1 MAATRDGYLAVFASA
16 RSDAGRAMALA
27 NVAAL
32 LAQRGDKVLV
42 IDLAVDSPMLN
53 RYFPDTG
60 KRRATTNARTRIPS
74 GVVDLL
80 SMVRDGARRMPAG
93 RSAARTAGMGLA
105 HELIERVFEVSDA
118 ATRTVKVRYPGLPE
132 ERAVELHYMPV
143 GAEDAPHE
151 RAHPFESLDLFPGVL
166 EEIASTLRSRY
177 DAVLIDAPTGE
188 GDTTATLISQ
198 LADKLVFLV
207 DDASLEEAIELASWA
222 HGRRSLATTDRAL
235 NMFPLLMNVPDGGAG
250 KAFVDE
256 AKPRL
261 EAFFRST
268 LGHSAVDLSLY
279 LDLAQIPQRALRTQ
293 TARLAVETEPTSNAQ
308 GASHAY
314 FRFVQCLSKSSPLRV
329 GTRSRPMSAEL
340 MSAIEARRTPSQAS
354 DLATTRSSATPPAII
369 GSPTPAPS
377 AVIPAPTPS
386 SPTATGRIARDEPGR
401 IRFETPSLAP
411 LSSKSPLKHTD
422 RLSEA
427 MALRAHGRNAEAA
440 KICAAIVREAQR
452 DERGSKET
460 AKALLAL
467 GDLAAQSET
476 GEYDEIVHRFHERR
490 HDDPEMFEII
500 LQAHYRRGKR
510 HAARERFALATD
522 SLMAAVELAREWKF
536 ASAPLFDLQAIAAD
550 AALSLAIISMER
562 GDDARALHA
571 LGRALEGATSSGSP
585 EKREIEAAA
594 SSLEALVLA
603 RSGRPEHAA
612 ERASA
617 LRERSSVGAGPAL
630 ETIAAVTA
638 CNEGASL
645 ALAGRYHDALN
656 LLGALRDR
664 FEGTWQSP
672 YYEIGRVAAHNEA
685 AVLARLG
692 RTADALERIAMT
704 RNHAAAFGAKT
715 HRVHFATA
723 LIEAWIASSVG
734 RHEEALSALERLQT
748 GLRWEEVCLDH
759 PGDGYMRERR
769 ADVAWYLTIARD
781 AARGVDELPSLL
793 QAAEE
798 EGEVRHGRV
807 HMRAAFELA
816 QHGRRL
822 DDLSA
827 HLAASTCYEEAMLR
841 LEKAAMRASGGDAAM
856 LACAGLVAI
865 SRGATPRGIPWLRK
879 AAEQGG
885 TAVIQSALET
895 VHGEGF
901 DAEAIVTAVRE
912 AFDWV
917 PRERMDTLRAADA
930 LGVTLIRALVFP
942 GKPPEP
948 LLPPMT
954 YPNCA
959 ARFAVSTT
967 PPISIT
973 EGDVKVGSPVA
984 AISRLLILEPP
995 DGTTAQL
1002 EDAARSLTSRQP
1014 VPSLTASASWPQ
1026 RLGAFTGTAEEIA
1039 AAVDALFP
1047 KTSPVVVVLERRI
1060 AGDTRE
1066 MRFAME
1072 IESRD
1077 SNVFRLAVL
1086 HDVHGHERHIF
1097 DGTTLSHYRDGQ
1109 EPTISRRGSPML
1121 LALWRAM
1128 SQGLWTTFDLSL
1140 RSQAGSPGHI
1150 AILGGNSRDAAL
1162 GSMSVE
1168 LEVDRI
1174 LLTRNDPRALRQV
1187 TLEDA
1192 DGTKHRFSVQ
1202 ASVGKMELS
1211 LFRGP
1216 GSS

>member
-42 IDLAVDSPMLN
+42 IDLAVDSPTLN
-53 RYFPDTG
+53 RYFPDAG
-60 KRRATTNARTRIPS
+60 KRRTSTNSRLRVPS

-80 SMVRDGARRMPAG
+80 SLVRDGARRMPAG

-105 HELIERVFEVSDA
+105 HDLVERVFEVSEA

-143 GAEDAPHE
+143 GGDDAPHE

-188 GDTTATLISQ
+188 GDTTAILISQ

-207 DDASLEEAIELASWA
+207 DDASLEEAIDLASWA

-235 NMFPLLMNVPDGGAG
+235 NMFPLLMHVPDGGAG

-256 AKPRL
+256 ARPRL

-268 LGHSAVDLSLY
+268 LGHSAVDLSVY
-279 LDLAQIPQRALRTQ
+279 TELAQIPQRALRTQ
-293 TARLAVETEPTSNAQ
+293 TTRLAVETEPTSNAQ
-308 GASHAY
+308 GASHSY

-340 MSAIEARRTPSQAS
+340 MSAIEARRTPSQTA
-354 DLATTRSSATPPAII
+354 DLGTTRGSAVPPAII
-369 GSPTPAPS
+369 GSPTPTPPA
-377 AVIPAPTPS
+377 AVPAPAPS
-386 SPTATGRIARDEPGR
+386 SPTATGRVARDEPGR
-401 IRFETPSLAP
+401 IRFDAPPLAP
-411 LSSKSPLKHTD
+411 LSKAAPKHAD

-536 ASAPLFDLQAIAAD
+536 ASPPAFDLQAIAAD

-571 LGRALEGATSSGSP
+571 LGRALEGATSNGSS

-612 ERASA
+612 ERAA
-617 LRERSSVGAGPAL
+617 MLRERSSAGGGPGL
-630 ETIAAVTA
+630 ETISVITA

-645 ALAGRYHDALN
+645 ALAGRYDEALE
-656 LLGALRDR
+656 LLGALRER

-685 AVLARLG
+685 AVLTRLG
-692 RTADALERIAMT
+692 RTAEALERIAMT
-704 RNHAAAFGAKT
+704 RNHASAVGAKT

-723 LIEAWIASSVG
+723 LVEAWIATSVG
-734 RHEEALSALERLQT
+734 RHEEALAVLERLQT
-748 GLRWEEVCLDH
+748 ALRWEEVCLDH

-769 ADVAWYLTIARD
+769 GDVAWYLTIARD
-781 AARGVDELPSLL
+781 AAREVDELPSLL

-827 HLAASTCYEEAMLR
+827 HLAATTCYEEAMLR
-841 LEKAAMRASGGDAAM
+841 LEKAAMRATGGDAAM

-901 DAEAIVTAVRE
+901 DAESIVTAVRE

-917 PRERMDTLRAADA
+917 PRERMDTLRAADM

-967 PPISIT
+967 PPISIP
-973 EGDVKVGSPVA
+973 EKDVKLGSAVA

-995 DGTTAQL
+995 DGTTARV
-1002 EDAARSLTSRQP
+1002 DGVSRSLANRQP
-1014 VPSLTASASWPQ
+1014 VPPLTLAASWPQ
-1026 RLGAFTGTAEEIA
+1026 RTNVFAGTAEDVALAI
-1039 AAVDALFP
+1039 DGLFP
-1047 KTSPVVVVLERRI
+1047 KSSPIVVVLERRV
-1060 AGDTRE
+1060 AGDARE

-1072 IESRD
+1072 IEPRD
-1077 SNVFRLAVL
+1077 TNAFRLAIL

-1109 EPTISRRGSPML
+1109 EPTISRRNSPML
-1121 LALWRAM
+1121 LTLWRAM
-1128 SQGLWTTFDLSL
+1128 AQGLWATFDLSI
-1140 RSQAGSPGHI
+1140 RTRAGLPGHI
-1150 AILGGNSRDAAL
+1150 TIVGGNSRES
-1162 GSMSVE
+1162 GSNSMPVE
-1168 LEVDRI
+1168 LEIDRI
-1174 LLTRNDPRALRQV
+1174 LLTRGDPRALRQV
-1187 TLEDA
+1187 TLEDT

-1216 GSS
+1216 GSG

>member
-1 MAATRDGYLAVFASA
+1 
-16 RSDAGRAMALA
+16 MALA

-42 IDLAVDSPMLN
+42 IDLAVDSPALS
-53 RYFPDTG
+53 RFFPDTT
-60 KRRATTNARTRIPS
+60 KRRASTNSRIRVPS

-93 RSAARTAGMGLA
+93 RSTTRTAGMGLA
-105 HELIERVFEVSDA
+105 HDLVERVFEVSDA
-118 ATRTVKVRYPGLPE
+118 AIRTVKVRYPGLPE

-143 GAEDAPHE
+143 GGDEAPHE

-188 GDTTATLISQ
+188 GDTTAILISH

-222 HGRRSLATTDRAL
+222 HGRRSLASTDRAL

-293 TARLAVETEPTSNAQ
+293 SAPRLAVEIEPTSNAQ
-308 GASHAY
+308 AASHAY
-314 FRFVQCLSKSSPLRV
+314 FRFVQCLSKSSALRV

-354 DLATTRSSATPPAII
+354 DLGASRGSATPPAII
-369 GSPTPAPS
+369 G
-377 AVIPAPTPS
+377 APTPS
-386 SPTATGRIARDEPGR
+386 PVAVVPAPAPSSPSTTGRIARDEPSR
-401 IRFETPSLAP
+401 IRYDVPSLAKP
-411 LSSKSPLKHTD
+411 LPKHSE
-422 RLSEA
+422 RLAEA

-536 ASAPLFDLQAIAAD
+536 PSAPNFDLQAIAAD
-550 AALSLAIISMER
+550 AALALAVISMER

-571 LGRALEGATSSGSP
+571 LGRALEGATSNGSN
-585 EKREIEAAA
+585 EQREIEAAA
-594 SSLEALVLA
+594 TCLEALVLA

-612 ERASA
+612 ERAAA
-617 LRERSSVGAGPAL
+617 LRERASGGSSSAL
-630 ETIAAVTA
+630 ETIAAITA

-645 ALAGRYHDALN
+645 ALAGRYQDALN
-656 LLGALRDR
+656 LLGALRER
-664 FEGTWQSP
+664 LEGTWQSP

-685 AVLARLG
+685 AVLGRMG
-692 RTADALERIAMT
+692 RTSEALERIALT
-704 RNHAAAFGAKT
+704 RNHAAAIGAKT

-723 LIEAWIASSVG
+723 LLEAWIASSVG
-734 RHEEALSALERLQT
+734 RHDEALSALERLQT
-748 GLRWEEVCLDH
+748 ALRWEEVCLEH
-759 PGDGYMRERR
+759 PGDGYMRNRR
-769 ADVAWYLTIARD
+769 ADVTWHLTIARD

-827 HLAASTCYEEAMLR
+827 HLAATTCYEEAMLR

-885 TAVIQSALET
+885 TAVIQAALET
-895 VHGEGF
+895 VYGEGF
-901 DAEAIVTAVRE
+901 DVESIVTAVRE

-917 PRERMDTLRAADA
+917 PRERMDTLRAADV

-967 PPISIT
+967 PPIASN
-973 EGDVKVGSPVA
+973 EGDVKAGSAVG

-995 DGTTAQL
+995 DGTTAHL
-1002 EDAARSLTSRQP
+1002 DDAARSLNSRHP
-1014 VPSLTASASWPQ
+1014 VPPLTSLGSWPQ
-1026 RLGAFTGTAEEIA
+1026 RLGPFAGTAEEIA
-1039 AAVDALFP
+1039 TAIDRLFP
-1047 KTSPVVVVLERRI
+1047 KSSPIVVVLERRGT
-1060 AGDTRE
+1060 ADGRDA
-1066 MRFAME
+1066 RFAME
-1072 IESRD
+1072 IEPRD
-1077 SNVFRLAVL
+1077 SSAFRLAVL
-1086 HDVHGHERHIF
+1086 HDVHGHERLIF

-1109 EPTISRRGSPML
+1109 EPTIARRGSTLL

-1128 SQGLWTTFDLSL
+1128 SVGVWGAFDLSL
-1140 RSQAGSPGHI
+1140 RTQTGLPGHI
-1150 AILGGNSRDAAL
+1150 VILGGGSRESGTSL
-1162 GSMSVE
+1162 GSLE
-1168 LEVDRI
+1168 LEIDYI
-1174 LLTRNDPRALRQV
+1174 LLMRNDPRALRQV
-1187 TLEDA
+1187 TFEET
-1192 DGTKHRFSVQ
+1192 DGTKQRFTVQ

-1216 GSS
+1216 RSG

>member
-1 MAATRDGYLAVFASA
+1 
-16 RSDAGRAMALA
+16 MALA

-42 IDLAVDSPMLN
+42 IDLAVDAPALS
-53 RYFPDTG
+53 RFFPETT
-60 KRRATTNARTRIPS
+60 KRRAPTNSRTRLPS
-74 GVVDLL
+74 GAVDLL
-80 SMVRDGARRMPAG
+80 AMVRDGARRMPAG
-93 RSAARTAGMGLA
+93 RTVARTAGMGLA
-105 HELIERVFEVSDA
+105 HELVERVFEVSDA
-118 ATRTVKVRYPGLPE
+118 AIRTVKVRYPGLPE

-143 GAEDAPHE
+143 GGEEAPHE

-188 GDTTATLISQ
+188 GDTTAIIISH

-222 HGRRSLATTDRAL
+222 HGRRSLASTDRAL
-235 NMFPLLMNVPDGGAG
+235 NIFPLLMNVPDGGAG

-279 LDLAQIPQRALRTQ
+279 LDLAQIPQRALRAQ
-293 TARLAVETEPTSNAQ
+293 APRLAVEIDPTSNAQ
-308 GASHAY
+308 AASHAY

-340 MSAIEARRTPSQAS
+340 MSAIEARRTPSQVS
-354 DLATTRSSATPPAII
+354 DLSTTRGSGTPPAII
-369 GSPTPAPS
+369 GAPTGAPTPTPAP
-377 AVIPAPTPS
+377 VVPAPAPS
-386 SPTATGRIARDEPGR
+386 SPSATGRIARDEPGR
-401 IRFETPSLAP
+401 TRFDVPSLAKP
-411 LSSKSPLKHTD
+411 VPKHSE
-422 RLSEA
+422 RLAEA
-427 MALRAHGRNAEAA
+427 MTLRAHGRNAEAA

-536 ASAPLFDLQAIAAD
+536 PSVPAFDLQAIAAD

-571 LGRALEGATSSGSP
+571 LGRALEGATSNGSS
-585 EKREIEAAA
+585 EQREIEAAA
-594 SSLEALVLA
+594 TCLEALVLA

-612 ERASA
+612 ERAA
-617 LRERSSVGAGPAL
+617 VLRERASAGSGSAL
-630 ETIAAVTA
+630 DTIAAITA

-656 LLGALRDR
+656 LLGALRER
-664 FEGTWQSP
+664 LEGTSQSP

-685 AVLARLG
+685 AVLGRMG
-692 RTADALERIAMT
+692 RTSEALERIAT
-704 RNHAAAFGAKT
+704 ARNHAAAIGAKT
-715 HRVHFATA
+715 HRVHFATS
-723 LIEAWIASSVG
+723 LLEAWIASSIG
-734 RHEEALSALERLQT
+734 RHEDSLSALERLQ
-748 GLRWEEVCLDH
+748 GALRWEEVCLDH
-759 PGDGYMRERR
+759 PGDGYMRDRR
-769 ADVAWYLTIARD
+769 ADVAWHLTIARD
-781 AARGVDELPSLL
+781 AARGFDELPSLL

-807 HMRAAFELA
+807 HVRAAFELA
-816 QHGRRL
+816 EHGRRL

-827 HLAASTCYEEAMLR
+827 HLAATACYEEAMLR

-885 TAVIQSALET
+885 TAVIQAALET

-901 DAEAIVTAVRE
+901 DVESIVTAVRE

-917 PRERMDTLRAADA
+917 PRERMDTLRAADV

-967 PPISIT
+967 PPITSS
-973 EGDVKVGSPVA
+973 EGEGKVGSAVG

-995 DGTTAQL
+995 DGTTAHL
-1002 EDAARSLTSRQP
+1002 KDAARSLAGRQSVPPLTS
-1014 VPSLTASASWPQ
+1014 LASWPQ
-1026 RLGAFTGTAEEIA
+1026 RLGPFTGTAEELA
-1039 AAVDALFP
+1039 TALDGLFP
-1047 KTSPVVVVLERRI
+1047 KSSPIVVVLERRGV
-1060 AGDTRE
+1060 ADGRDV
-1066 MRFAME
+1066 RFAME
-1072 IESRD
+1072 IEPRESPA
-1077 SNVFRLAVL
+1077 FRLAVL

-1109 EPTISRRGSPML
+1109 EPTISRRGSTML
-1121 LALWRAM
+1121 LTLWRAM
-1128 SQGLWTTFDLSL
+1128 SLGVWSAFDLSL
-1140 RSQAGSPGHI
+1140 RTQTGLPGHI
-1150 AILGGNSRDAAL
+1150 VILGGSARESGTSL
-1162 GSMSVE
+1162 MSVE
-1168 LEVDRI
+1168 MEIDRI

-1187 TLEDA
+1187 TLEEM
-1192 DGTKHRFSVQ
+1192 DGTKHRFAIQ
-1202 ASVGKMELS
+1202 ASVGKTELS
-1211 LFRGP
+1211 IFRGP
-1216 GSS
+1216 RSG